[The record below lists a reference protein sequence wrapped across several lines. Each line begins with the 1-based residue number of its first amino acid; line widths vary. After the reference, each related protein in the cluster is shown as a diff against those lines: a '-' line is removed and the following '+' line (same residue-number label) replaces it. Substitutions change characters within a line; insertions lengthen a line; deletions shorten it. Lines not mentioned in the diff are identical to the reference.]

1 MEIVKHELP
10 PEGSWESSLSKLLIG
25 FVGIRLTPGPSE
37 KHTDMLNG
45 YYMYVRKNII

>member
-37 KHTDMLNG
+37 NHR
-45 YYMYVRKNII
+45 YVKWIHVLFM